1 MGKRKR
7 SGEGGSAFPLLPFKD
22 VCPCRIPVRGK
33 RAAIWRLQR
42 NAVSSNPRSRGT
54 RALGIGGVSC
64 FLGNEHGMGAR
75 GGPFSV
81 SPSGRAG
88 RKGDG
93 AGAFSLPMRGGK
105 TPLPEERKFGTE
117 GGKEWGKRPP
127 EAGARRRPETPGAGR
142 FPACFRFHRSGQ
154 TGTNRTIV
162 KKRTKYGTAKTR
174 MRSRSCFLPFFEVQH
189 PLLLGRGGL
198 SCRLPHGYSCPS
210 RWP

>member
-1 MGKRKR
+1 MR
-7 SGEGGSAFPLLPFKD
+7 SH
-22 VCPCRIPVRGK
+22 RIPVRGECAPSGSGAFLVSWEMNTGWG
-33 RAAIWRLQR
+33 RAAGRSPFRRPVLPGGKATAR
-42 NAVSSNPRSRGT
+42 ERFPFPCEAERRRCPRSGD
-54 RALGIGGVSC
+54 
-64 FLGNEHGMGAR
+64 
-75 GGPFSV
+75 
-81 SPSGRAG
+81 SGRKA
-88 RKGDG
+88 
-93 AGAFSLPMRGGK
+93 
-105 TPLPEERKFGTE
+105 ERNG
-117 GGKEWGKRPP
+117 GKRPP
-127 EAGARRRPETPGAGR
+127 ETGVRRRPETPGAGR